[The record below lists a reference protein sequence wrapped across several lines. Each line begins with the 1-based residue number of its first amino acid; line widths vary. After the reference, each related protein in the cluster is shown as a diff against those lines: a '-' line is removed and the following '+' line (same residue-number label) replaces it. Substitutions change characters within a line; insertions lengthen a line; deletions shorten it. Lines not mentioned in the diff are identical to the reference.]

1 MKALLEIYFAISIE
15 SNNFITDVD
24 CINLIY
30 KKTVNWDEI
39 NIGKNLFSE
48 IEDGDVY
55 QIIQKGQDVKVMM
68 TQEYYFHLMAKLE
81 KADGSTRVTKY
92 DPEQLMSDFEKK
104 VKKYTN
110 KLIKNRKY
118 NF

>member
-1 MKALLEIYFAISIE
+1 MKALLEIYFAISI
-15 SNNFITDVD
+15 VG
-24 CINLIY
+24 NLIY

-104 VKKYTN
+104 VKKHV
-110 KLIKNRKY
+110 
-118 NF
+118 